1 MPMTDDEKI
10 ERKANRLRKVGLD
23 GTRHTINKN
32 RKYGDAVRKTV
43 DILYALYP
51 EGIRP
56 DQYSDLLLLVRV
68 QDKMVRIASYTP
80 ERREKDDE
88 SPWADVR
95 GYGILGEE
103 KDMDPFEDGI
113 TEEEAFL

>member
-1 MPMTDDEKI
+1 MNDDELI
-10 ERKANRLRKVGLD
+10 EKKANRLRYVGLA
-23 GTRHTINKN
+23 GTTHTISKN

-43 DILYALYP
+43 EILKVLYP
-51 EGIRP
+51 EGIHP

-68 QDKMVRIASYTP
+68 QDKMVRIASYTS

-88 SPWADVR
+88 SPWADIR

-103 KDMDPFEDGI
+103 KDLDPK
-113 TEEEAFL
+113 EEGLFPGEYPV

>member
-1 MPMTDDEKI
+1 MNDDELIKK
-10 ERKANRLRKVGLD
+10 KANRIRYVGLT
-23 GTRHTINKN
+23 GTIHTIVKN

-43 DILYALYP
+43 EILRVLYP

-80 ERREKDDE
+80 ERRKKDDE
-88 SPWADVR
+88 SPWADIR
-95 GYGILGEE
+95 GYGTLGEE
-103 KDMDPFEDGI
+103 KDLDPNEEGI
-113 TEEEAFL
+113 PPGEYHL

>member
-1 MPMTDDEKI
+1 MTDDELI
-10 ERKANRLRKVGLD
+10 EKKADRLRYVGLM
-23 GTRHTINKN
+23 GVLHTINKN

-43 DILYALYP
+43 EILKILYP

-80 ERREKDDE
+80 ERRELDDE

-103 KDMDPFEDGI
+103 KDLDPDMEGLLPGEYD
-113 TEEEAFL
+113 L

>member
-1 MPMTDDEKI
+1 MNDDELI
-10 ERKANRLRKVGLD
+10 ERKANRLRYIGLQ
-23 GTRHTINKN
+23 GTTHTIVKN
-32 RKYGDAVRKTV
+32 RKYGDAVRKTIE
-43 DILYALYP
+43 ILKVLYP

-95 GYGILGEE
+95 GYGLLGEE
-103 KDMDPFEDGI
+103 KDLDPD
-113 TEEEAFL
+113 EEGVFPGEYPI